1 MANRPLS
8 FQTSPADLAMIECVF
23 TLDYEIYGN
32 GTGALNEL
40 VYEPTENLLR
50 VFEKWDARFVNYVEV
65 SEFEMIEAAGTD
77 AAISLVKR
85 QVKEMHRRGYE
96 IALHLHPQ
104 WYNARFAQGQW
115 ELDYTEYN
123 LCTLSQPRIA
133 EIVDRSVNY
142 LCNMVD
148 DRKFSPIS
156 FRAGNWLFQP
166 TQNAARELS
175 RRGLRIDSSV
185 FKGGLQRN
193 HELDY
198 RPAMKNGYY
207 WPFSSDV
214 NVPDA
219 MGQWLELPIYAEMV
233 RPWKMA
239 TSKRMGMGGNVKGSG
254 GSFAKK
260 VNRAL
265 DFLRL
270 GYPLKFDFC
279 RMTLAELTSMM
290 DRVIALDR
298 RDPDTRKPIV
308 AIGHSKDLND
318 FQTVDAFLAFLR
330 EKKIPVVTFENLFAN
345 VPEFTHSN

>member
-1 MANRPLS
+1 
-8 FQTSPADLAMIECVF
+8 MIKCIF

-40 VYEPTENLLR
+40 VYEPTERLLR
-50 VFEKWDARFVNYVEV
+50 VFEKWGAHFVNYVEV
-65 SEFEMIEAAGTD
+65 SEFEQIEAAGTD
-77 AAISLVKR
+77 PAIELVKQ
-85 QVKEMHRRGYE
+85 QVKEMHRSGHE

-104 WYNARFAQGQW
+104 WYNARFDQGRW
-115 ELDYTEYN
+115 ELDYSEYN
-123 LCTLSQPRIA
+123 LCTLPQPRIA
-133 EIVDRSVNY
+133 EIVDRAVNY
-142 LCNMVD
+142 LGYMVD
-148 DRKFSPIS
+148 DRHFHPIS

-166 TQNAARELS
+166 TQIAAQELS

-193 HELDY
+193 NELDY

-214 NVPDA
+214 NRPDPA
-219 MGQWLELPIYAEMV
+219 GQWLELPIYAEMV

-239 TSKRMGMGGNVKGSG
+239 TSKRMGLGTSPGATQGGAQKKPRVSLR
-254 GSFAKK
+254 AKI
-260 VNRAL
+260 NRAL
-265 DFLRL
+265 DFMRP

-298 RDPDTRKPIV
+298 HDPDSLKPIV

-318 FQTVDAFLAFLR
+318 LPTVDAFLSYLR
-330 EKKIPVVTFENLFAN
+330 EKNIPVVTFENIFAK
-345 VPEFTHSN
+345 VSELTHSN